1 MKSRYFILFLLPL
14 FLFCRKENT
23 PTIQIVPPAKKAQE
37 QYIRKEGQVKYGD
50 TLERILLREHIA
62 RPTAL
67 KMISAFAQAF
77 DVRRIKPRKKY
88 AVLSDSSGAVKGFEY
103 FAEKEQTI
111 KVLSD
116 SSGRFTAVVKN
127 VPLITKIKSI
137 RGTVETTL
145 YDAILNLGETPELI
159 VAFSDVFQWDVDFF
173 IDPRRGDEFR
183 IVYEKIYELD
193 PNEPDSLGEF
203 VRYGKVLAGQYNLN
217 HHPLIAIYFDNKP
230 KSSGYYDPD
239 GKSFQ
244 KTFLKSP
251 LNYRR
256 ISSYFTGAR
265 YHPILKKVRPHYA
278 VDYAAPKGTPVSAA
292 ADGIVIE
299 KGYNR
304 GVGNHIKIR
313 HTNPHYVTLYG
324 HLSRFAKGIHKGVKV
339 KQREVIG
346 YVGMTGLATGPHL
359 HYAFYV
365 DGRPINP
372 LKIKNTSGD
381 PILTENRKQFESVK
395 KDMLTRLIDAREPHV
410 LNPFAYLRPSQFGL
424 GRVGMVTP

>member
-1 MKSRYFILFLLPL
+1 MKSKYYILFLLPL
-14 FLFCRKENT
+14 VFFCKRENT
-23 PTIQIVPPAKKAQE
+23 TTTQIIPLPEKAPE
-37 QYIRKEGQVKYGD
+37 QYFRQEGQVKYGD
-50 TLERILLREHIA
+50 TLERIFLREQVA
-62 RPTAL
+62 KATAF
-67 KMISAFAQAF
+67 KIMSAFAKEF

-111 KVLSD
+111 KVVSD
-116 SSGRFTAVVKN
+116 SSGCFSAVVKQ

-173 IDPRRGDEFR
+173 IDPRTGDEFR
-183 IVYEKIYELD
+183 IVYEKIYKLD
-193 PNEPDSLGEF
+193 STKTDSLGEF
-203 VRYGKVLAGQYNLN
+203 VRYGRILAGQYDLN
-217 HHPLIAIYFDNKP
+217 NKALIAIYFDNTP
-230 KSSGYYDPD
+230 KSSGYYDTD

-251 LNYRR
+251 LNYRH

-265 YHPILKKVRPHYA
+265 FHPILKKVRPHYA
-278 VDYAAPKGTPVSAA
+278 IDYAAPRGTPVSAA
-292 ADGIVIE
+292 ADGTVIE
-299 KGYNR
+299 KGYNS

-324 HLSRFAKGIHKGVKV
+324 HLSRFAKGIHIGAKV
-339 KQREVIG
+339 KQRDVIG

-359 HYAFYV
+359 HYAFYEN
-365 DGRPINP
+365 GHPINP

-381 PILTENRKQFESVK
+381 PISPENRNRFEKVK
-395 KDMLTRLIDAREPHV
+395 KEMLVRLMNIREPYFHS
-410 LNPFAYLRPSQFGL
+410 PYAYLRPSHFGL
-424 GRVGMVTP
+424 GRVGMAAP